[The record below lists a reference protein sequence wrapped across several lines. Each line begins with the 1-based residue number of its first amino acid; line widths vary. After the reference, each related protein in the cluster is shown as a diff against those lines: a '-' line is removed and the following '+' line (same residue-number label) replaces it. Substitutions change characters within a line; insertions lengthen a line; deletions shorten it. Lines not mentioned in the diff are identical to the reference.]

1 MAKLTIEA
9 IDQELARLLEKGT
22 LSAGT
27 LVEFNALS
35 EARKH
40 LSKMPCKF
48 SEEDAKEWIAAMDPP
63 ARWTMDQTTTVMAS
77 KGYSHRP
84 CEFWVVMN
92 MLYSDYGKTMA
103 KYGADKPEVWAD
115 MTDAFLND
123 PDAVPHKV
131 GRYYRDIVEH

>member
-1 MAKLTIEA
+1 MGKITIEA
-9 IDQELARLLEKGT
+9 IDKELHRLLEKGT

-27 LVEFNALS
+27 LAEFNALA

-63 ARWTMDQTTTVMAS
+63 ARWTMEQTTAVMTQN
-77 KGYSHRP
+77 GYNHKP

-92 MLYSDYGKTMA
+92 MLFSDYGKTLIKFNM
-103 KYGADKPEVWAD
+103 DKPEIWAAMAND
-115 MTDAFLND
+115 FLDD
-123 PDAVPHKV
+123 PDARPDKV
-131 GRYYRDIVEH
+131 GRYWRDVVKH